1 MRILHVIDSGGLY
14 GAEMVVLNLAAE
26 QVRQGLEPVIASIGE
41 KGIRE
46 KPLEAEAGRRGLKV
60 VKFRMIPG
68 PNLPGMLEVLSYAQK
83 NGFDILHSHG
93 YKGDVAFGFLPRGV
107 RKIPLVSTL
116 HGWTST
122 NGLSKNRVYEWLQR
136 KSLKHID
143 AVVLVHRG
151 MLSNP
156 ELKKVRGV
164 HFHIVNNAIPFDP
177 ATQQTQQTQQT
188 LDQTIVDF
196 CSKGYTVGSIGRLSP
211 EKGYHFLLRA
221 FGSLA
226 AGDPTIR
233 LVILG
238 EGGERGNLE
247 NLIRELRLEGR
258 VLLPGYQRNGF
269 KYMPLF
275 RVFALSSTTEGLP
288 ITALE
293 AMHAGV
299 PIVATSVG
307 GLTELL
313 THRET
318 GLLVDKG
325 DVAALSE
332 AIGEVLNSPD
342 LHRKLSSQAKDFAG
356 EKLSSRAMAQ
366 GYLGIYTHVLERSR
380 TVPVQYSNI

>member
-122 NGLSKNRVYEWLQR
+122 GRLSKNRIYEWLQR
-136 KSLKHID
+136 KSLRHID

-188 LDQTIVDF
+188 LDRTIVQF
-196 CSKGYTVGSIGRLSP
+196 CQQGFTLGSIGRLSP
-211 EKGYHFLLRA
+211 EKGYNYLIEALDRLVKDGLDA
-221 FGSLA
+221 
-226 AGDPTIR
+226 R
-233 LVILG
+233 LVIIG
-238 EGGERGNLE
+238 EGGERGSLE
-247 NLIRELRLEGR
+247 RLASELGIADR
-258 VLLPGYQRNGF
+258 VLLPGYRDGA
-269 KYMPLF
+269 KRYLPLF
-275 RVFALSSTTEGLP
+275 NVFVLSSLTEGLP
-288 ITALE
+288 ITLLE
-293 AMHAGV
+293 AMRAGT
-299 PIVATSVG
+299 PVAATRVG
-307 GLTELL
+307 GIPDVLGEA
-313 THRET
+313 
-318 GLLVDKG
+318 GILVQPESP
-325 DVAALSE
+325 VALAE
-332 AIGEVLNSPD
+332 AIGRIQGNEALAS
-342 LHRKLSSQAKDFAG
+342 RLSAAARRAFEDRY
-356 EKLSSRAMAQ
+356 SSATMAA
-366 GYLGIYTHVLERSR
+366 GYLNVYQSLLFPSFPTQL
-380 TVPVQYSNI
+380 TQ